1 MRFFFCILV
10 LLSLAVFAGEP
21 VKISRDSRVDA
32 LLNKHI
38 KYNQTAPVSG
48 YRINIY
54 SQSGNNSHSA
64 AVAAQAQFAELFPE
78 MKSYLSFEEPYF
90 KVKVGNFRTRLEATA
105 TLTKLQTNYPQAYV
119 VRDNL
124 DLQDLLGIET
134 PVTDSVVDVNND

>member
-21 VKISRDSRVDA
+21 VKISRDARVDA